1 MTMKFIELNK
11 HLKEEIKPLYNLKGD
26 DFFLVKQA
34 LTNIKSMLIKDLEE
48 FNYIKL
54 DAEKMKKEQA
64 YEQIAALPIG
74 NDYRLV
80 VLDNPSQDIVKFLNK
95 YTFEDNTTVVV
106 CINAEH
112 LTEGEVVDCAKMDK
126 TDVSKYILNALAKN
140 KLSIEETALDYLI
153 EATSSNM
160 TKIVNELKKI
170 TAYCIDLDTV
180 TMDIVTNLVANSDEY
195 AIFMLT
201 NAIDTKNYA
210 QYQKILNQMMKSQS
224 QGEIF
229 SYMGKYFKRMQY
241 IALNKNDDELAKI
254 LNIKPYAVK
263 MSRNHIAKNGVKF
276 YINLYEKYINLD
288 YKIKSGKISS
298 LNALYE
304 LVF

>member
-1 MTMKFIELNK
+1 MKFIELNK
-11 HLKEEIKPLYNLKGD
+11 HLKDEIKPLYNLKGD

-34 LTNIKSMLIKDLEE
+34 LTNIKSLLIKDLEE
-48 FNYIKL
+48 FNYIKI
-54 DAEKMKKEQA
+54 DSEKMKKEQA
-64 YEQIAALPIG
+64 YEQIATLPIG

-80 VLDNPSQDIVKFLNK
+80 VLENPSQDIVKFLNK
-95 YTFEDNTTVVV
+95 HTFEDNSTVVV
-106 CINAEH
+106 CVNADN
-112 LTEGEVVDCAKMDK
+112 LIAGEVVDCSKMDK
-126 TDVSKYILNALAKN
+126 TDVSKYILNSLAKN
-140 KLSIEETALDYLI
+140 KLSIEEAALDYLI
-153 EATSSNM
+153 EATSCNM

-263 MSRNHIAKNGVKF
+263 MSRQYVAKNGVKF

-288 YKIKSGKISS
+288 YQIKSGKISA

>member
-1 MTMKFIELNK
+1 MNMKFIELNK

-34 LTNIKSMLIKDLEE
+34 LTNIKSKLIQDLEE

-54 DAEKMKKEQA
+54 DAEKLKKEQA
-64 YEQIAALPIG
+64 YEQIATLPIG

-95 YTFEDNTTVVV
+95 HNFEDNTTVVV
-106 CINAEH
+106 CVNAEH
-112 LTEGEVVDCAKMDK
+112 LTAGEVVDCSKMDK
-126 TDVSKYILNALAKN
+126 TDISKYILNVLSKN

-153 EATSSNM
+153 EATSSSM

-180 TMDIVTNLVANSDEY
+180 TMDIVTNLVANSVEC

-229 SYMGKYFKRMQY
+229 SFMGKYFKRMQY

-263 MSRNHIAKNGVKF
+263 MSRNHIVKNGVKF

-288 YKIKSGKISS
+288 YKIKSGKISA